1 MEAQNK
7 DDFKMFEHIEERP
20 SLFDGFSKT
29 SWISTSVY
37 RGIWRLLIF
46 AITIGLAIDAFSNF
60 LQKGFLFEM
69 ELYYKL
75 IDNLEYLAIHWLILY
90 TYAHTAFLLQ
100 LLLVKG
106 LPLFMLII
114 LQHLTQGSIFV
125 LAIYV
130 SYKTDWVPTHYLFVG
145 VLTTTCFFKMHA
157 YTSTNI
163 HFYREY
169 KAGKYKDYP
178 SIISYQRFLHFMVLP
193 TFIYQINYPKTT
205 HKKSMLFIFQKL
217 ILAAL
222 LIIKVYHITTENM
235 LPVIYEYK
243 NYRFMSFYLRM
254 VIPISVTY
262 LISIFIAFDLILN
275 TVAEITGFAD
285 RQFYEVLFLNRIT
298 GTLLM

>member
-1 MEAQNK
+1 
-7 DDFKMFEHIEERP
+7 
-20 SLFDGFSKT
+20 
-29 SWISTSVY
+29 
-37 RGIWRLLIF
+37 
-46 AITIGLAIDAFSNF
+46 
-60 LQKGFLFEM
+60 
-69 ELYYKL
+69 
-75 IDNLEYLAIHWLILY
+75 
-90 TYAHTAFLLQ
+90 
-100 LLLVKG
+100 
-106 LPLFMLII
+106 
-114 LQHLTQGSIFV
+114 
-125 LAIYV
+125 
-130 SYKTDWVPTHYLFVG
+130 
-145 VLTTTCFFKMHA
+145 
-157 YTSTNI
+157 
-163 HFYREY
+163 
-169 KAGKYKDYP
+169 
-178 SIISYQRFLHFMVLP
+178 MVLP